1 MQKISIKNNKLFVFI
16 SLLILFTM
24 QISAVVHAN
33 EHLLNT
39 SETRCIVHLE
49 AEQFSN
55 LLNTKNLE
63 LIQNQQVVKP
73 YIQNKGL
80 ISNRIIISYLSR
92 APPSI

>member
-1 MQKISIKNNKLFVFI
+1 MQKITIKSKLFVYL
-16 SLLILFTM
+16 SLLILSFM
-24 QISAVVHAN
+24 QISAVAHAN

-55 LLNTKNLE
+55 LLNAKNLE
-63 LIQNQQVVKP
+63 LIQKQQVVKP
-73 YIQNKGL
+73 NIQNKGL

>member
-1 MQKISIKNNKLFVFI
+1 MQQKSIQNKRFVSLF
-16 SLLILFTM
+16 LLILLTM
-24 QISAVVHAN
+24 QISAVTHAN

-39 SETRCIVHLE
+39 SETQCIVHFD

-55 LLNTKNLE
+55 LLTPKNLE
-63 LIQNQQVVKP
+63 LIQKQQVVKP